1 MKDRQKE
8 RKMERWKERKKERER
23 ATERVEEI
31 KKREREYEITP
42 VLISNKG
49 LNGSA
54 HCPRSV
60 NAELMAS
67 GPKTVP
73 PTNPCAW
80 RRSANSVNSMLSRF
94 LTILL
99 RAAAVLPS
107 QSSRIIFNSR

>member
-1 MKDRQKE
+1 MKE
-8 RKMERWKERKKERER
+8 R
-23 ATERVEEI
+23 
-31 KKREREYEITP
+31 KRERERERENKKEFEITP
-42 VLISNKG
+42 

-54 HCPRSV
+54 HCPLRV

-80 RRSANSVNSMLSRF
+80 RSSANSVNSMLNLC
-94 LTILL
+94 LTIVL

-107 QSSRIIFNSR
+107 QLSRISFNSR